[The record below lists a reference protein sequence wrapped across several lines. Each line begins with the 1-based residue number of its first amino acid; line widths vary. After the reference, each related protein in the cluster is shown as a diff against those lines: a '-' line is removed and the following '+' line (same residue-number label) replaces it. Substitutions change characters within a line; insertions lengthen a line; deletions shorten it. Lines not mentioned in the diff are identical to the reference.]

1 MTLKVFP
8 PVHSLSLLTQEQMKS
23 AFSLPKKL
31 NALFFEYISNE
42 GTLKVTFGVEEFY
55 DKDFHLFLEP

>member
-1 MTLKVFP
+1 
-8 PVHSLSLLTQEQMKS
+8 MKS

-55 DKDFHLFLEP
+55 DKDFHLVLEP